1 MILGEI
7 AELNSQQQEI
17 IDEISQNPHVIREYF
32 EGLFPSLLSF
42 LMQVV
47 LAVVV
52 LFVGSRI
59 IHLVLKLL
67 RRSLEKSRAEAGV
80 VTFLSSLIKYV
91 LYFILIMIILGQFGV
106 TTSSV
111 VAVLGSAGLT
121 IGLALQG
128 SLSNFAG
135 GVLILL
141 LKPFVVGDYI
151 IESET
156 GKEGTVS
163 EISIF
168 YTKLLTIDNRL
179 VLIPNGTLSNS
190 SIVNASHME
199 KRRVDLIIG
208 VSYHADLALTKR
220 VLTQVVTS
228 DPCYLPEKPLNVF
241 VSELADSSVQMGVRF
256 WTKNEDYWETRWR
269 VTEQIKLALDENHI
283 SIPFPQVEVTMAEN
297 TTQIMK

>member
-1 MILGEI
+1 
-7 AELNSQQQEI
+7 
-17 IDEISQNPHVIREYF
+17 
-32 EGLFPSLLSF
+32 
-42 LMQVV
+42 
-47 LAVVV
+47 
-52 LFVGSRI
+52 
-59 IHLVLKLL
+59 
-67 RRSLEKSRAEAGV
+67 
-80 VTFLSSLIKYV
+80 
-91 LYFILIMIILGQFGV
+91 
-106 TTSSV
+106 
-111 VAVLGSAGLT
+111 
-121 IGLALQG
+121 
-128 SLSNFAG
+128 
-135 GVLILL
+135 
-141 LKPFVVGDYI
+141 VGDYI

-228 DPCYLPEKPLNVF
+228 DPCYLPEEPLNVF

-269 VTEQIKLALDENHI
+269 VIEKIKLALDENHI

>member
-17 IDEISQNPHVIREYF
+17 IDTISENPSVIREYF

-52 LFVGSRI
+52 LFVGSRV
-59 IHLVLKLL
+59 IHLILKIL
-67 RRSLEKSRAEAGV
+67 RRSLERGRAETGV
-80 VTFLSSLIKYV
+80 VTFLSSLLKYV

-228 DPCYLPEKPLNVF
+228 DPCYLSEEPLNVF